1 VLGRRYERE
10 NCSAARALEL
20 VGERWSLLIIR
31 NAVFAGMTRFS
42 QFERRLGI
50 APNILAKRLD
60 GFVSDGLMQLR
71 ATGEVAGAHEYV
83 LTQQGREL
91 GLVVMALTEW
101 GDRWAA
107 PQGPPI
113 LFEHDGCGG
122 SVHLSTNCA
131 GCGQAPAAAQIV
143 AVPGPGLVPT
153 AADAGPLCVDGT
165 DAVVRRRVQDALGH
179 DNKPRNDEVVT

>member
-1 VLGRRYERE
+1 MYERE

-42 QFERRLGI
+42 EFERRLGI

-60 GFVSDGLMQLR
+60 GFVSEGLMQQR
-71 ATGEVAGAHEYV
+71 PTDEVTGAHGYV
-83 LTQQGREL
+83 LTQKGREL
-91 GLVVMALTEW
+91 GLVVIALTEW

-113 LFEHDGCGG
+113 LFEHDACGG
-122 SVHLSTNCA
+122 SVHLSTSCEA
-131 GCGQAPAAAQIV
+131 CGQAPVVAEMV
-143 AVPGPGLVPT
+143 AVPGPGARSDRHRSRT
-153 AADAGPLCVDGT
+153 T
-165 DAVVRRRVQDALGH
+165 S
-179 DNKPRNDEVVT
+179 

>member
-1 VLGRRYERE
+1 MLGRTYENE

-42 QFERRLGI
+42 DFERRLGI

-60 GFVSDGLMQLR
+60 GFVADGLMER
-71 ATGEVAGAHEYV
+71 REGREYV
-83 LTQQGREL
+83 LTEKGREL
-91 GLVVMALTEW
+91 GTVIVALTEW

-113 LFEHDGCGG
+113 LYEHEGCGG
-122 SVHLSTNCA
+122 PVHVRVCCED
-131 GCGQAPAAAQIV
+131 CGLQPAAADVV
-143 AVPGPGLVPT
+143 AVYGPGSDPQRRPPRAPSRPRT
-153 AADAGPLCVDGT
+153 A
-165 DAVVRRRVQDALGH
+165 
-179 DNKPRNDEVVT
+179 